1 MDVAVKYLSFFLD
14 DDQELERIK
23 EVSMFSTQSSTR
35 LYLILTDYACM
46 NNSTE
51 VLIIAYTRSLF
62 AKSKVQCAS
71 VRYMGLMWSLFFI
84 AHIYMGGIWQDL

>member
-46 NNSTE
+46 NNLTE
-51 VLIIAYTRSLF
+51 VLIIAYARSLF

-71 VRYMGLMWSLFFI
+71 VRSVGLMCSLFFI
-84 AHIYMGGIWQDL
+84 AHLYLGGLWQDL